1 MTTFSWHI
9 MGAIPL
15 NTTNIYIFLSK
26 CVFILKMEDL
36 HPMLDNFDR
45 KRGVHKPSICG
56 VTLFLDKAKW

>member
-1 MTTFSWHI
+1 M
-9 MGAIPL
+9 
-15 NTTNIYIFLSK
+15 
-26 CVFILKMEDL
+26 FILKMEDL